1 MKILTNYHTHTYL
14 CKHAKG
20 TIDEYIQKAI
30 SLGYTDIGFSDHCP
44 FTPDLERLIYSKRM
58 NMDDYLNHYLPD
70 LKAAKE
76 KYKGIINVHSAV
88 EVEYFD
94 EFKDFYPVLIKEH
107 DYLVLGQHYF
117 KYNGHYI
124 SIYSQLSS
132 QMLEI
137 YCDTVVKALETG
149 YFKILA
155 HPDFFC
161 WGYPF
166 WDEICVEIS
175 KKIIDA
181 AIKNNVIL
189 EINANGIRN
198 CEKSFRYITI
208 PEKDENNKKKESHS
222 WAYPNIEFF
231 KLCAETD
238 VLVMMN
244 DDAHDPEHIHDE
256 NTLKAL
262 ELAEKLGIN
271 LVTKLL

>member
-94 EFKDFYPVLIKEH
+94 EFKDFYPFLIKEH

-137 YCDTVVKALETG
+137 YCDTVIKALETG

-256 NTLKAL
+256 STLKAL